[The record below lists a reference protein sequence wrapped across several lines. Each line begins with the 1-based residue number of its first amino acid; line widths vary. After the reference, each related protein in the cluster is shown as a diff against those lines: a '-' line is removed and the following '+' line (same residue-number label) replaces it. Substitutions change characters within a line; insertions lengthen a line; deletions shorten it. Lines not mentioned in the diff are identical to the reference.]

1 MSTNPKNK
9 KIEDNTSLE
18 GNNASKADLSKIL
31 APEVETKKLQELARM
46 LAENMGLSHFQQE
59 IDVLKETDKVLIT
72 KLEEVVNSLNQT
84 VNTVNAVTGS
94 IQGNNQTQQTPNI
107 TTGPNI
113 QNFDMQKLEV
123 VGTLLEKVFGAY
135 EKYKSATAPS
145 PTSILP
151 TEEINEYLKKSMTGN
166 FELGAALVDQ
176 LKNKV
181 VGKAMTKI
189 VTGIVNHEPE

>member
-59 IDVLKETDKVLIT
+59 IDILKETDKVLIT

-84 VNTVNAVTGS
+84 VNTVNALTGT
-94 IQGNNQTQQTPNI
+94 IQGNNTITNTPNA
-107 TTGPNI
+107 TTAPSI
-113 QNFDMQKLEV
+113 QNFDMQKLEI
-123 VGTLLEKVFGAY
+123 VGTLAEKIFTAY

-145 PTSILP
+145 PTTILP
-151 TEEINEYLKKSMTGN
+151 TEEINAYLKKSMTGN